1 MNRLRRHP
9 RVVKQWT
16 IFQIVIGMVM
26 RNEDVAHPIQRHAC
40 FCQLSRNAIATIDYV
55 RNIVDENERR
65 RTTAPGPGAK
75 RRSAFCAEQDDSSS
89 ILILASSDSGKEIRG
104 EGETRSADEKLS
116 AIRSSSHSRTSI
128 HPGCGWPII

>member
-26 RNEDVAHPIQRHAC
+26 RNQDVAHAIQRDSGRD
-40 FCQLSRNAIATIDYV
+40 QLSRHAIAAIDHV

-65 RTTAPGPGAK
+65 RSTASGPGAK

-104 EGETRSADEKLS
+104 EGETRSAGEKLS

-128 HPGCGWPII
+128 HGCGWPII